1 MCFAEQS
8 SAKKGCTFRFANIV
22 ATKWVFRMNSVVIA
36 LKKSTRSLDRINQ
49 SVNLNLKMYQ
59 MAATPSFQVIF
70 FPSE

>member
-1 MCFAEQS
+1 MCFAEQNS
-8 SAKKGCTFRFANIV
+8 LKEVWTFRFFSYYGNKV
-22 ATKWVFRMNSVVIA
+22 GFRLSSVVIA
-36 LKKSTRSLDRINQ
+36 LKKSTRSLVRVNQ